1 MDTTSITTTTS
12 NGDIVAPP
20 HASLHGGSDDLL
32 LPWSVYL
39 TLLNRD
45 GSDSNNCFH
54 FRQPVTLLFG
64 RYVWVMRGMKEGDDV
79 AW

>member
-1 MDTTSITTTTS
+1 MDVDTTFITTTTS

-20 HASLHGGSDDLL
+20 PASLHGGSDDL

-64 RYVWVMRGMKEGDDV
+64 RYV
-79 AW
+79 